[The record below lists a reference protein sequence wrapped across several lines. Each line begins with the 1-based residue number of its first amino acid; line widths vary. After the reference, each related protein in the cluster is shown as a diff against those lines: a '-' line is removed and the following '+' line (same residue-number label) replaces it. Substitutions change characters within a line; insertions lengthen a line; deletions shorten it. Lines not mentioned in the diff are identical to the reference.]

1 MGLRTPRLRF
11 KSGRAR
17 LFMYYETL
25 SSGYEALHREEQLH
39 KLRLIRE
46 NIQLHG
52 DERILDVGC
61 GPCWSRELFPHV
73 IGIDPVHYNEHVIQ
87 ASAESI
93 PFPAQSFDIILC
105 VTTIHHFELDKALAE
120 MKRVAKNDAL
130 FVITV
135 LKKASLF
142 HRIVEQLQQEFGTL
156 LETDGTQ
163 DNILFLV
170 SKQHQTNHPLVST
183 KL

>member
-1 MGLRTPRLRF
+1 
-11 KSGRAR
+11 
-17 LFMYYETL
+17 MYYETL
-25 SSGYEALHREEQLH
+25 SAGYEALHREEQLH
-39 KLRLIRE
+39 KLRFIYE
-46 NIQLHG
+46 NIKLRG

-61 GPCWSRELFPHV
+61 GPCWSRELFPHI
-73 IGIDPVHYNEHVIQ
+73 IGIDPVQYNEHVIQ

-105 VTTIHHFELDKALAE
+105 VTAIHHVELDKAIVE
-120 MKRVAKNDAL
+120 MKRVAKSDAL
-130 FVITV
+130 FVITA

-142 HRIVEQLQQEFGTL
+142 HRIVERLQQEFGTL
-156 LETDGTQ
+156 LEIDGGQ

-170 SKQHQTNHPLVST
+170 SKQHQTNHRLVST